1 MTPPGIKDVALHA
14 GVSVG
19 TVSNVLNRPD
29 LVSDRTRQRVLASIS
44 TLGFV
49 RNESAR
55 HLRNGSSRTLAYV
68 LLDPRNPFFADV
80 ARGAEE
86 AAREAGMALFLC
98 NSEEDPARETEY
110 LDILLEQRV
119 RGVLITPVDGHAERL
134 RSMPELGVPVVLL
147 DRMAGDPTEWCSV
160 SVDDVEGGDLA
171 VTHLLETGH
180 TRIGFAGG
188 PHSITQVADRHQGA
202 LLALERAELP
212 PDRLVVLDTNALTV
226 AEGRRV
232 GQRVV
237 GLPARRRPTA
247 VFCAN
252 DLLAIGFLQQMIQQ
266 GVDVPGDM
274 AIVGY
279 DDIEFAAAAAVP
291 LSSVSQPRYELGRR
305 ACELL
310 LAEADARTVHGGS
323 AHRHQQVEFTPE
335 LVVRASSRRP
345 VARVRRT
352 ARA

>member
-1 MTPPGIKDVALHA
+1 
-14 GVSVG
+14 
-19 TVSNVLNRPD
+19 
-29 LVSDRTRQRVLASIS
+29 
-44 TLGFV
+44 
-49 RNESAR
+49 
-55 HLRNGSSRTLAYV
+55 
-68 LLDPRNPFFADV
+68 
-80 ARGAEE
+80 
-86 AAREAGMALFLC
+86 MALFLC
-98 NSEEDPARETEY
+98 NSEEDPAREIEY

-119 RGVLITPVDGHAERL
+119 RGVLITPVDGHAQRL

-147 DRMAGDPTEWCSV
+147 DRMARDPTEWCSV

-171 VTHLLETGH
+171 VTHLLEMGH

-310 LAEADARTVHGGS
+310 LAEADARTARGGS
-323 AHRHQQVEFTPE
+323 AHRHEQVEFTPE